1 MPRKQKADARIDDMR
16 SDLIKAVGELWDEHK
31 DRFMA
36 VLEESESRTINVT
49 FPVTLDFSESKAVM
63 TTQIRFSEV
72 FKDKRVSEFD
82 DPNQPFLPGADP
94 KTKAED
100 DDEGKQPGRKGKKGR
115 KKKTGKDAASG
126 DDTGEETETE
136 KTTTE

>member
-1 MPRKQKADARIDDMR
+1 MPRKQKADARIEEMEK
-16 SDLIKAVGELWDEHK
+16 DLLKAVAELWTEHK

-49 FPVTLDFSESKAVM
+49 FPVTLDFSESKAKM

-94 KTKAED
+94 KPKKED
-100 DDEGKQPGRKGKKGR
+100 DDDGKQPS
-115 KKKTGKDAASG
+115 KKKKAKAGKEAAAA
-126 DDTGEETETE
+126 DDTDKGETKSE
-136 KTTTE
+136 